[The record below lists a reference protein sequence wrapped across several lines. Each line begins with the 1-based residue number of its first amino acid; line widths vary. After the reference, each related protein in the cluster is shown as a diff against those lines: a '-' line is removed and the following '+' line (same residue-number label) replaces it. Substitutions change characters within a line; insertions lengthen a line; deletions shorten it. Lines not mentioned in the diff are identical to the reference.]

1 MEESKRQEETA
12 TPEVK
17 EELNS
22 TSIDNHDSESSL
34 KRQKVSQETTSNASP
49 AAHQPPVHEV
59 VGGSSIRQY
68 LNKSVSYDLLE
79 GLRQLARLKPDDP
92 LRWLGEYLIK
102 ASDEQRNKEGK
113 TTGQEVDS
121 SKEA

>member
-17 EELNS
+17 EEPNS
-22 TSIDNHDSESSL
+22 TPLESHGSENAL
-34 KRQKVSQETTSNASP
+34 KRQKVSQETTPNVSP
-49 AAHQPPVHEV
+49 AADQPPVHEV

-68 LNKSVSYDLLE
+68 LNKNVSYDLLE
-79 GLRQLARLKPDDP
+79 GLRQLARVKPEDP

-102 ASDEQRNKEGK
+102 ASDEQRNKEAQ
-113 TTGQEVDS
+113 TEGQEADRS
-121 SKEA
+121 NEA